1 MGFSGKQSARQKL
14 ASKALIK
21 EYPWDHPVEGR
32 QDVGLWESEGEL
44 YCSPSFFLYGP
55 YSSSWVL
62 DAQLG
67 QGKVSFMLT
76 NESLGLGCLEGG
88 VTLDKEVFF
97 RQVEAVTKESTY
109 TREHFWCILSTWGV
123 ERTFDAFSAHGGW
136 STLMGHLGGSLQHL
150 QGWMSVSV
158 LSEEPLSW
166 SQHFRAHRSWKGLS
180 RWH

>member
-1 MGFSGKQSARQKL
+1 MRILEKIVKEILLVQVWQVGFSGKQSARQKL

-44 YCSPSFFLYGP
+44 CCSPSFFLYGP

-97 RQVEAVTKESTY
+97 
-109 TREHFWCILSTWGV
+109 
-123 ERTFDAFSAHGGW
+123 
-136 STLMGHLGGSLQHL
+136 
-150 QGWMSVSV
+150 
-158 LSEEPLSW
+158 
-166 SQHFRAHRSWKGLS
+166 
-180 RWH
+180 